1 MTIKRVKR
9 IAEAAAIA
17 WAVAMLACTAA
28 YAVTQLTVTHVI
40 ISEPPHRVGAG
51 ETVWTIANKIA
62 ARHADKPINVGALAY
77 AIETENGIQN
87 SVIKPGQVL
96 NIPDH
101 ISF

>member
-9 IAEAAAIA
+9 IAKAAAIA
-17 WAVAMLACTAA
+17 WAAAMVACTAV
-28 YAVTQLTVTHVI
+28 YAVAQMTVTHVI

-51 ETVWTIANKIA
+51 ETVWTIADKIA

-77 AIETENGIQN
+77 AIETENGIKN
-87 SVIKPGQVL
+87 SVIKPGQTL
-96 NIPDH
+96 IIPDH

>member
-1 MTIKRVKR
+1 MAIKRVKR

-17 WAVAMLACTAA
+17 WAAAMLACAAA

-40 ISEPPHRVGAG
+40 ITEPPHRVGAG
-51 ETVWTIANKIA
+51 ETVWTIASKIA

-87 SVIKPGQVL
+87 SVIKPGQIL
-96 NIPDH
+96 TIPDH